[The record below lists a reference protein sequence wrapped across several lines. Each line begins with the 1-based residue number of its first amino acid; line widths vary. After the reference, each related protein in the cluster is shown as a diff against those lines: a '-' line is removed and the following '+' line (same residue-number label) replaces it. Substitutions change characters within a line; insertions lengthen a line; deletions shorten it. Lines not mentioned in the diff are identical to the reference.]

1 MALPRLT
8 LIESPAADADC
19 SDSLSENEFALRCSD
34 SFRENEFA
42 LREDDRGTVRQSTR
56 MRIQTATFYPER
68 MRTITMDVVAAVYE
82 DAYGYRFDFDR
93 VVASFMYTRLDFPRR
108 LMGPLLIELSKHLH
122 PGRRREFLKTACDT
136 LHQLESTPR
145 VFV

>member
-1 MALPRLT
+1 MALSRRT
-8 LIESPAADADC
+8 LIEPPSVD
-19 SDSLSENEFALRCSD
+19 SD
-34 SFRENEFA
+34 SFDS
-42 LREDDRGTVRQSTR
+42 LRESDSADREEELRTIPQSAC
-56 MRIQTATFYPER
+56 MRIAPAFYSPER
-68 MRTITMDVVAAVYE
+68 IRTITMDVVAAVYE

-93 VVASFMYTRLDFPRR
+93 VVLSFGYTRLDFPRR

-122 PGRRREFLKTACDT
+122 PGRRPEFLKTACET

>member
-8 LIESPAADADC
+8 LIRSPETTADSTDTIRESELAVH
-19 SDSLSENEFALRCSD
+19 EEELR
-34 SFRENEFA
+34 
-42 LREDDRGTVRQSTR
+42 TVRQSAC
-56 MRIQTATFYPER
+56 MRIEPSHFYPER
-68 MRTITMDVVAAVYE
+68 IRTITMDVVAGVYE

-93 VVASFMYTRLDFPRR
+93 VVISFGYTRLDFPRR
-108 LMGPLLIELSKHLH
+108 LMGPLLIDLSKHLH
-122 PGRRREFLKTACDT
+122 PGRRHEFLRTACET